1 MFIIG
6 SLPRHPGV
14 KRLRNCRYYR
24 NVDLGR
30 TVDHQVAAFPQH
42 RASYILE
49 RGVWS
54 ARCRICGF
62 TARDIKRSVAATSF
76 LAHIRA
82 MRLELRAEQAP
93 NNVVEID
100 LRHPATKSSHSR

>member
-1 MFIIG
+1 MFIGG
-6 SLPRHPGV
+6 SLPRHPDV
-14 KRLRNCRYYR
+14 KGLRNCRY
-24 NVDLGR
+24 NKTDLGR
-30 TVDHQVAAFPQH
+30 TVDHQVVVFPQH

-82 MRLELRAEQAP
+82 MRLELRAEQEA
-93 NNVVEID
+93 
-100 LRHPATKSSHSR
+100 SS

>member
-1 MFIIG
+1 
-6 SLPRHPGV
+6 
-14 KRLRNCRYYR
+14 
-24 NVDLGR
+24 VDDQI
-30 TVDHQVAAFPQH
+30 VSAHH

-62 TARDIKRSVAATSF
+62 TAKEVKRSAAATSF

-82 MRLELRAEQAP
+82 TRLELRADVVDGIDLEALTPRPALAP
-93 NNVVEID
+93 NALGTQGDID
-100 LRHPATKSSHSR
+100 LDAVALVVA